1 VNSSITTNGYGV
13 DILQTN
19 PMKYWDIKN
28 ISKEQRFYCCSKDI
42 SMSEAVL
49 LEVYL
54 YD

>member
-1 VNSSITTNGYGV
+1 MNSLITTNGYGV
-13 DILQTN
+13 DILQTESN
-19 PMKYWDIKN
+19 EILGYKN

-42 SMSEAVL
+42 LMSEAVL